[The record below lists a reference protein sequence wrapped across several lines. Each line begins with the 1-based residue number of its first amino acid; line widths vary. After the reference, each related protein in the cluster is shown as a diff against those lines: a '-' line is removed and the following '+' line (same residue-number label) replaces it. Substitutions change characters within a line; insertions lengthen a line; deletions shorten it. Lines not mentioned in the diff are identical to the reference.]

1 MTFAVKGDWGAATAA
16 QGAVTR
22 RMCAEH
28 ARDPFAFLLT
38 TGDNFYGP
46 DGVAT
51 EANFFR
57 PEACLMRA
65 GLKWRAVWGNHDV
78 RGDST
83 GSVLGA
89 RRYYTF
95 AQGPLRVIV
104 LDANE
109 PTGAAQMR
117 FLRTT
122 LEGAT
127 EPAVVVAFHQPIF
140 TAGFHGPELTAR
152 RAWEPLFRRHKVDL
166 VLQGHNHHYER
177 ITQGR
182 VNYVTTG
189 GGGQRLY
196 PCVRPVE
203 GLKRCVPAH
212 HFLRITA
219 DRAAIRVTAV
229 EPSGRT
235 LAAFAMRV

>member
-1 MTFAVKGDWGAATAA
+1 MTFAVKGDWGAATKE
-16 QGAVTR
+16 QYAVTR

-28 ARDPFAFLLT
+28 ARDPFAFVLT

-46 DGVAT
+46 GGVANDM
-51 EANFFR
+51 NFYR
-57 PEACLMRA
+57 PEACLLRA
-65 GLKWRAVWGNHDV
+65 GVRWRAVWGNHDIL
-78 RGDST
+78 GTST

-89 RRYYTF
+89 ARYYSF
-95 AQGPLRVIV
+95 ARGPLRVIA

-109 PTGAAQMR
+109 PTDAAQMR

-122 LEGAT
+122 LATAT
-127 EPAVVVAFHQPIF
+127 EPAIVVAFHQPVF
-140 TAGFHGPELTAR
+140 TAGFHGPALTAR
-152 RAWEPLFRRHKVDL
+152 RAWVPLFRRFRVDL

-177 ITQGR
+177 ITRGG

-196 PCVRPVE
+196 PCVRPVG

-212 HFLRITA
+212 HFLRINVNPTT
-219 DRAAIRVTAV
+219 IRVRAI
-229 EPSGRT
+229 EPSGNT
-235 LAAFAMRV
+235 LAAFSLAA